1 MWIKVMPVKTPD
13 LYSNIPNV
21 QNFPELTTGHWIRG
35 SDQKSKLSKL
45 YALSI
50 YRSLFDPNTSI
61 VLEVVNWKVPCKK
74 TVLFKNLQYNK
85 FSSFH
90 FHLAVNL
97 YEMIIKWN
105 EHKPRKIIPS
115 QQYVFEKKSISLKYY
130 TLLLSR
136 NL

>member
-1 MWIKVMPVKTPD
+1 MWIKVMPVKAPD
-13 LYSNIPNV
+13 LYSNIPNGPLV
-21 QNFPELTTGHWIRG
+21 MARMFRSWPLATESEALIRNRRCIFCRY
-35 SDQKSKLSKL
+35 QQWT
-45 YALSI
+45 
-50 YRSLFDPNTSI
+50 YRMIAD
-61 VLEVVNWKVPCKK
+61 WKVPCNK
-74 TVLFKNLQYNK
+74 TALFKNLQYNK

-115 QQYVFEKKSISLKYY
+115 QQYVFEKSLSLKYY